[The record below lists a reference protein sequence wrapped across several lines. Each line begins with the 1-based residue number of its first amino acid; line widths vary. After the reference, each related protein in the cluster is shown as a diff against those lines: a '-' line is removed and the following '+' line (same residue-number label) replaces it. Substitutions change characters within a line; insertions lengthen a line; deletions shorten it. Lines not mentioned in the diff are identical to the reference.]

1 MGDREFVVLSPVWQ
15 KNLANQLSRIETS
28 READKGRNG
37 RSRPLSPELTWWV
50 QWWQQWQQLLLW
62 QRKWKVQ
69 APANVIAGG
78 TLRFLSGRLQISEKG
93 PLWLTGRGRGKKAD
107 RKTFKESVTC
117 YLLRISAGDPARDL
131 WESCN
136 QSETPLTGV
145 LGTLKAPGAKP
156 TRPATL
162 QYLSFL
168 YVLS

>member
-1 MGDREFVVLSPVWQ
+1 MGDRAFVVLSPVWQ

-28 READKGRNG
+28 LEADKGTNG
-37 RSRPLSPELTWWV
+37 RSGPLSPELTWWV

-62 QRKWKVQ
+62 QRKWKVP

-78 TLRFLSGRLQISEKG
+78 TLRFLSGTMQISEKEG
-93 PLWLTGRGRGKKAD
+93 ASVASVSLC
-107 RKTFKESVTC
+107 ESVTC
-117 YLLRISAGDPARDL
+117 YLLRISAGDTARDL
-131 WESCN
+131 WESCK

-168 YVLS
+168 YVLSQV